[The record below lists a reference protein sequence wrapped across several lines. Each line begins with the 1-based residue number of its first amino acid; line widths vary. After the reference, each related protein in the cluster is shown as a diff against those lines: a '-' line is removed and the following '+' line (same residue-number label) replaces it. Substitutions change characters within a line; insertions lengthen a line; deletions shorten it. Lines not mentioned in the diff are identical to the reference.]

1 MGVARLAVAR
11 RLLRFAVSVAVLLV
25 ASFAMLHLIPGD
37 PVRAALGPTAPAE
50 LVAQRRAELGLDDPL
65 LVQFGRY
72 LSGVFTGDFGISFGS
87 RQPVADVIG
96 ARLLNTLEIA
106 GLAIGLALLV
116 AIPVGMALAVRTEH
130 GRNRGSELGFTAS
143 TGALIAV
150 PDFLLAVGLVVVFA
164 VELGWVP
171 PATKAG
177 PESYLLP
184 VLALAAGPAAAL
196 ARLIRVETLRE
207 LGKDY
212 FRLARAKRL
221 PAGRLYLK
229 HLLPNSLT
237 ATLTVAGLLLSSL
250 IVGTVVVENV
260 FAWPGLGT
268 RVVDSII
275 DKDYPVAQAA
285 ILVYGAIVLV
295 VNLLVDLA
303 LAVLDPRSEI
313 REM

>member
-1 MGVARLAVAR
+1 MAVVR
-11 RLLRFAVSVAVLLV
+11 RLVRFAVSMAVLLV

-50 LVAQRRAELGLDDPL
+50 LVAQRRAELGLDEAIGI
-65 LVQFGRY
+65 QFGRY
-72 LSGVFTGDFGISFGS
+72 VSGVFTGDFGVSFIS

-106 GLAIGLALLV
+106 ALATVVALLV
-116 AIPVGMALAVRTEH
+116 AIPVGMALAVRTAN
-130 GRNRGSELGFTAS
+130 GRHRGSELAFTTT
-143 TGALIAV
+143 TGTLIAV
-150 PDFLLAVGLVVVFA
+150 PDFLLAVGLVVLFA
-164 VELGWVP
+164 VELGWFP

-196 ARLIRVETLRE
+196 ARLVRVETLRE

-221 PAGRLYLK
+221 PAGRLYLR

-250 IVGTVVVENV
+250 IVGTVIVEYV
-260 FAWPGLGT
+260 FAWPGLGS
-268 RVVDSII
+268 RIIDSII

-285 ILVYGAIVLV
+285 ILIYGAIVLV

-303 LAVLDPRSEI
+303 LAVLDPRSTI
-313 REM
+313 REA